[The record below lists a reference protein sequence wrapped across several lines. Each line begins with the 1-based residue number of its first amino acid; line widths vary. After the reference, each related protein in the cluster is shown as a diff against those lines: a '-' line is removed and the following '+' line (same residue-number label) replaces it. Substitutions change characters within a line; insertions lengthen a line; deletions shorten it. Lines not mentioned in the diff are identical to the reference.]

1 MLDIK
6 FIRENPD
13 VVRTALQN
21 RHSGDSIDDI
31 LVLDEKRRGVLVEVE
46 KLKARRNEVSK
57 AIGEDAVRLSKE
69 NSEKFGKHI
78 LKEKAKNPASFG
90 AVELPVRDERKVEMR
105 QIGDRIKALD
115 EQVASIEKELY
126 DQLLRLPNIQ
136 HQSVPLGEGSED
148 NKTIRQW
155 GEPKKFDFE
164 PKPHWDLGESLDIID
179 FERGVKLSGTR
190 FYVLK
195 GKGAQLQRAVINF
208 MLDLHVKEHGYTEI
222 MPPYMVKKECMY
234 GSGNLPKFAD
244 NLYHDAEEDYWFVPT
259 AEVPLTNLFR
269 DEILPPGSLPIY
281 YVAHTAC
288 FRREKMSA
296 GKDTRGIK
304 RGHQFDKV
312 EMYKFTSPETSYDE
326 LEKLVDNAEDVAR
339 RLGLTYHV
347 LSLCT
352 GDIGFASAKSYDI
365 EMWAP
370 GCNEWLE
377 VSSCSN
383 CIDFQA
389 RRTNIRFRSEK
400 GAKPQFVHTLNG
412 SGMALPRV
420 MISIIENYQQADGS
434 IVVPEVLRPY
444 TGFDVIR

>member
-6 FIRENPD
+6 LIRENPD
-13 VVRTALQN
+13 VVREALQN

-31 LVLDEKRRGVLVEVE
+31 LILDERRRGLIVEVE
-46 KLKARRNEVSK
+46 ALKARRNEVSK
-57 AIGEDAVRLSKE
+57 EIGRT
-69 NSEKFGKHI
+69 
-78 LKEKAKNPASFG
+78 KEKPPALL
-90 AVELPVRDERKVEMR
+90 EEMR
-105 QIGDRIKALD
+105 KIGDRIKNLD

-126 DQLLRLPNIQ
+126 DQLLRIPNLQ
-136 HQSVPLGEGSED
+136 HQSVPIGAGAED
-148 NKTIRQW
+148 NKVIRQW
-155 GEPKKFDFE
+155 GQQKRFDFD
-164 PKPHWDLGESLDIID
+164 PKPHWDLGEALDIID

-195 GKGAQLQRAVINF
+195 GQGAQLQRAVINF

-222 MPPYMVKKECMY
+222 LPPFMVKQECMY

-269 DEILPPGSLPIY
+269 DEILSQDMLPIC

-326 LEKLVDNAEDVAR
+326 LEKLVGNAEDVCK
-339 RLGLTYHV
+339 RLGLTYRV

-389 RRTNIRFRSEK
+389 RRTNIRFRPAE

-412 SGMALPRV
+412 SGLALPRV

-434 IVVPEVLRPY
+434 IIVPEALRPY
-444 TGFDVIR
+444 TGFDVIK

>member
-13 VVRTALQN
+13 VVREALQN
-21 RHSGDSIDDI
+21 RHSDDSIDDI
-31 LVLDEKRRGVLVEVE
+31 LVLDERRRGLIVEVE
-46 KLKARRNEVSK
+46 ALKARRNDVSK
-57 AIGEDAVRLSKE
+57 EIGRT
-69 NSEKFGKHI
+69 
-78 LKEKAKNPASFG
+78 KEKPPA
-90 AVELPVRDERKVEMR
+90 LLKEMR

-115 EQVASIEKELY
+115 EQVASIEKDLN
-126 DQLLRLPNIQ
+126 DRLLRIPNIQ
-136 HQSVPLGEGSED
+136 HSSVPIGAGSED

-155 GEPKKFDFE
+155 GEQRKFDFE
-164 PKPHWDLGESLDIID
+164 PKPHWDLGEALDIID

-195 GKGAQLQRAVINF
+195 GRGAQLQRAVINF

-222 MPPYMVKKECMY
+222 LPPFMVKQECMY

-269 DEILPPGSLPIY
+269 DEILSQDMLPIC

-326 LEKLVDNAEDVAR
+326 LEKLVGNAEDVCK
-339 RLGLTYHV
+339 RLGLTYRL

-389 RRTNIRFRSEK
+389 RRTNIRFRPEQ

-412 SGMALPRV
+412 SGLALPRV

-434 IVVPEVLRPY
+434 IIVPEALRPY